1 MGNIVGGRID
11 RYVREQFKT
20 RQEAHGSGSPNPSNT
35 LRNNGQL
42 SYLNSKTAFIKF
54 ASGVSISEEKLKTLS
69 GGLNLSTNKGMGLAR
84 NNILFGGT
92 SILPSGSSTLSQPS
106 TADLPSGYTH
116 SLEWGI
122 VPMAGIESMDLKTMN
137 RGSLEKATIKLKA
150 YSREQFDIID
160 VLYLRL
166 GYTVLLEWGNSIYL
180 DNSGNQQKIK
190 ETLIDDND
198 KFFKNAN
205 KDSFHSL
212 LAPIDALRGEH
223 DGNYDGLIGKI
234 SNFNWSFNPDG
245 SYDITVTVISL
256 GSVVESIKSNLSPS
270 PEYSTFLKNVIADIP
285 EDTTIKNDIEAM
297 LWTWW
302 LVNAR
307 NTKNDITITLGSP
320 PNVNRIGGW
329 AEKGGSSISG
339 TAIRVYAVKSGVRG
353 ASTPSIV
360 AGIKVTDAE
369 KQAIEDLKSSVGDD
383 LPGYSVFKYEG
394 NWTPPDFLAWT
405 LSESAKKNIKWIEK
419 KYYDKW
425 GTHQSYKWVYY
436 VTSWDRP
443 NNPLKFEGF
452 DESSSFFLDMEGP
465 KKFYLRFGDLLKYI
479 QSRVIPS
486 IETTDDSEDTPILN
500 IDTENWKHHKMYSL
514 PNQISLDP
522 RVCLVRND
530 DFKKSGGLKA
540 RVLPQLKPFRVEDYA
555 PSVYPN
561 AAYIFNIYLNFD
573 FIKESLDS
581 NTDEKGNAFLFNFI
595 ETLCEGLNK
604 ALGGINN
611 LEPTVD
617 KVTNEVK
624 IIDSTPIPGLIKP
637 PTTPPKPLLIYGY
650 TKNGSSFHSN
660 FVRNVNLKTA
670 ITPEYA
676 TMVTVG
682 ATAGGY
688 VKGLEATAFAN
699 WNSGITDRFNSKLVN
714 NISAATS
721 SIDDAVT
728 NYATKFLNYLNFS
741 NCYGFQG
748 LSTNTP
754 GSKKLTFKPNI
765 IDSNIEVGTEF
776 FKWLQSPKSS
786 TPNSGGSTGF
796 IPFKMG
802 LTLDGISGIKI
813 YDKLEIDTKFLP
825 SNYGKTL
832 DLIVTGITHKL
843 SNNDWET
850 DIETTAMANSQE
862 GIPNL
867 DSVDFPVAAIAA
879 ASSAAASSGG
889 PRSSAGPGITVTPAG
904 GTGNTAI
911 GISGISTPAA
921 DLVSGAFDKAGIQR
935 LVDKSKTKVRG
946 NINSSVIR
954 SRIVEIAASY
964 VGLNEIPGDN
974 EGWFNADY
982 QRKFLGLNPP
992 WTPHGKWCVWFCQL
1006 VWKEAFTT
1014 GNAFVPSTRGLTFE
1028 DSYQNIWDKSLKKGK
1043 VIHPHTA
1050 TLKTNF
1056 ENFKGLDNNSH
1067 PHFVSRAN
1075 VLNGKYTPKPGD
1087 IARYTYPGGGHV
1099 DIVVATFPGG
1109 YASIGGNTGA
1119 GTSGA
1124 SRDGGKTKYFAS
1136 KPYSSSFLI
1145 GFAVVPTPTNVN
1157 KNAPSFS

>member
-1 MGNIVGGRID
+1 MGNIVGGSID
-11 RYVREQFKT
+11 RYVREQFKI
-20 RQEAHGSGSPNPSNT
+20 RQEAHGSGSPNPSNI

-69 GGLNLSTNKGMGLAR
+69 GGLNLVTNKGMGLAR

-92 SILPSGSSTLSQPS
+92 SIFPAGSSTLSQPS
-106 TADLPSGYTH
+106 NADLPSGYTH

-180 DNSGNQQKIK
+180 DNSGVQQKIN

-212 LAPIDALRGEH
+212 LAPIDVLRGEH
-223 DGNYDGLIGKI
+223 YGNYDGLIGKI
-234 SNFNWSFNPDG
+234 SNFDWSFNPDG

-256 GSVVESIKSNLSPS
+256 GSVVESIKTNLSPS
-270 PEYSTFLKNVIADIP
+270 SEYSTFLKTVIADIP

-302 LVNAR
+302 LVNVS
-307 NTKNDITITLGSP
+307 NTNNDITIKLGNP
-320 PNVNRIGGW
+320 PNVNRIGGR
-329 AEKGGSSISG
+329 AITGGSSISG
-339 TAIRVYAVKSGVRG
+339 TAMRIYAI
-353 ASTPSIV
+353 APH
-360 AGIKVTDAE
+360 
-369 KQAIEDLKSSVGDD
+369 D
-383 LPGYSVFKYEG
+383 LPVTGDEIDDAQKQVIEYKKSNFDPPGYEVIKYVG
-394 NWTPPDFLAWT
+394 NWTHSDFITWT
-405 LSESAKKNIKWIEK
+405 LSEPAKKNLIWMGKKWK
-419 KYYDKW
+419 DKYGY
-425 GTHQSYKWVYY
+425 TAPYKWVYY
-436 VTSWDRP
+436 LTPWTRP
-443 NNPLKFEGF
+443 DNPLKFEGF
-452 DESSSFFLDMEGP
+452 DESSSFFLDMNGP
-465 KKFYLRFGDLLKYI
+465 RKFYLRFGDLLKYI

-486 IETTDDSEDTPILN
+486 IKTTDDSEDTPILN

-522 RVCLVRND
+522 RVCLVRNNN
-530 DFKKSGGLKA
+530 FKKRGGLTA
-540 RVLPQLKPFRVEDYA
+540 EVLPQLKPFRVEDYA
-555 PSVYPN
+555 PGVYPN

-573 FIKESLDS
+573 FIVESLDS

-595 ETLCEGLNK
+595 ETICEGLNK

-617 KVTNEVK
+617 KVTNEIK

-637 PTTPPKPLLIYGY
+637 PAIPIKPLLIYGY
-650 TKNGSSFHSN
+650 TPSGSISHSN

-699 WNSGITDRFNSKLVN
+699 WNSGITDRFNSELVN
-714 NISAATS
+714 NISEATS

-728 NYATKFLNYLNFS
+728 NYATKFLNYENFS

-748 LSTNTP
+748 LSVSTP
-754 GSKKLTFKPNI
+754 GKKELTFKPNI

-796 IPFKMG
+796 IPFKMS

-825 SNYGKTL
+825 SNYGETL

-850 DIETTAMANSQE
+850 DIETTAMANSQK

-867 DSVDFPVAAIAA
+867 DSVNFPAAAIAA
-879 ASSAAASSGG
+879 AAAASTAAASSGG
-889 PRSSAGPGITVTPAG
+889 G
-904 GTGNTAI
+904 G
-911 GISGISTPAA
+911 SGTRGSNSTPANPSWPILRDVVPSLYPNLLYRDGIPSRSKPSQDRINPNLLA
-921 DLVSGAFDKAGIQR
+921 DLNKAAGLSGIKLTITTAITGHSR
-935 LVDKSKTKVRG
+935 GSRHNPSGLGVDVAIL
-946 NINSSVIR
+946 N
-954 SRIVEIAASY
+954 
-964 VGLNEIPGDN
+964 GLGS
-974 EGWFNADY
+974 GGA
-982 QRKFLGLNPP
+982 
-992 WTPHGKWCVWFCQL
+992 TS
-1006 VWKEAFTT
+1006 ATT
-1014 GNAFVPSTRGLTFE
+1014 GNAQFRIDGNKVKNTLVSMGYTWTAYESGIDRAV
-1028 DSYQNIWDKSLKKGK
+1028 IWQ
-1043 VIHPHTA
+1043 
-1050 TLKTNF
+1050 
-1056 ENFKGLDNNSH
+1056 
-1067 PHFVSRAN
+1067 
-1075 VLNGKYTPKPGD
+1075 
-1087 IARYTYPGGGHV
+1087 
-1099 DIVVATFPGG
+1099 
-1109 YASIGGNTGA
+1109 
-1119 GTSGA
+1119 
-1124 SRDGGKTKYFAS
+1124 
-1136 KPYSSSFLI
+1136 SSNHYNHLHISNRLI
-1145 GFAVVPTPTNVN
+1145 
-1157 KNAPSFS
+1157 